1 MKTFLPNLI
10 IIGAPKCG
18 TSSMH
23 FYLGQHP
30 QIYMSQPKEL
40 NFFQLEKNWDK
51 GEMWYRSHFKKQAM
65 IRGESSPMYSNA
77 FEFSDVPERMH
88 ALIPDARLIYLMRD
102 PIQRIISHH
111 VHAAAVGLS
120 SGSIEECL
128 NSPNNNYVQYSQYYI
143 QLKHYL
149 KYFALSQICII
160 TSEDLYISRYKTLQ
174 QIFRFLEVDPAYYS
188 SQFTTLKNTYAD
200 ISPKSA
206 FARYLDSVTNH
217 NIRFLIPETMR
228 SAIRKMIFSRFKDR
242 VAKPI
247 LNDRLKSQLMNFLK
261 DDINQLR
268 VLTNQKFEKWC
279 L

>member
-23 FYLGQHP
+23 FYLGRHP

-77 FEFSDVPERMH
+77 FEFSDVPKRMH
-88 ALIPDARLIYLMRD
+88 QLIPDARLIYLIRD
-102 PIQRIISHH
+102 PIKRIISHH
-111 VHAAAVGLS
+111 VHATAVGLS

-128 NSPNNNYVQYSQYYI
+128 KSPDNNYLQYSQYYI
-143 QLKHYL
+143 QLKQYL
-149 KYFALSQICII
+149 KYYSLSQICIV
-160 TSEDLYISRYKTLQ
+160 TSEDLYISRYETIQKV
-174 QIFRFLEVDPAYYS
+174 FRFLEVDPAYYS
-188 SQFTTLKNTYAD
+188 NQFSTLKNTYAD

-217 NIRFLIPETMR
+217 NIRFIIPETMR

-247 LNDRLKSQLMNFLK
+247 LNDRLKSQLINFLK

-268 VLTNQKFEKWC
+268 ALTNQKFEKWC

>member
-40 NFFQLEKNWDK
+40 NFFLLEKNWNK
-51 GEMWYRSHFKKQAM
+51 GEIWYRSHFKNQAM

-77 FEFSDVPERMH
+77 FQFSDVPERMNR
-88 ALIPDARLIYLMRD
+88 LIPDARLIYLVRD
-102 PIQRIISHH
+102 PIQRIISHYIH
-111 VHAAAVGLS
+111 STALGKTS
-120 SGSIEECL
+120 ESIEECL
-128 NSPNNNYVQYSQYYI
+128 KSSDNNYVQYSQYYI

-149 KYFALSQICII
+149 KYYSLSQICII
-160 TSEDLYISRYKTLQ
+160 TSEDLYDSRYETLQ
-174 QIFRFLEVDPAYYS
+174 KVFRFLEVEPFYYS
-188 SQFTTLKNTYAD
+188 KQFTTLKNTYAD

-206 FARYLDSVTNH
+206 FARYFNRLTNH
-217 NIRFLIPETMR
+217 NIRFIIPETIR
-228 SAIRKMIFSRFKDR
+228 SLIRKMIFSRFKDR
-242 VAKPI
+242 VSKPI
-247 LNDRLKSQLMNFLK
+247 LSNKLKIQLVSWLK
-261 DDINQLR
+261 EDINQFR
-268 VLTNQKFEKWC
+268 ALTNQKFERWC